1 VSNDPASDQ
10 TSLLALQRGEAAALN
25 RLIDRWQRPLHSFAY
40 RYCQNQADADD
51 LVAQVF
57 VKLYQQRERLR
68 PDTKLSAWLFTTL
81 ANLCHNLHRWK
92 RRHPAVNFEPRSS
105 EPGAS
110 GGSAPRQDEVPSDQP
125 GPDKMLEQ
133 DEAVA
138 ALRSGIASLPHDLR
152 TTLLLHHF
160 ERLSYREIG
169 EIMGCS
175 ERGIETRLYRARQQL
190 RRHLESVHDLR
201 LDPSSRTS

>member
-1 VSNDPASDQ
+1 MPNDPASDQ
-10 TSLLALQRGEAAALN
+10 ASLLALQQGEAAALN
-25 RLIDRWQRPLHSFAY
+25 HLIERWQRPLHAFAY

-57 VKLYQQRERLR
+57 VKLYQQRDRLK
-68 PDTKLSAWLFTTL
+68 PDTRLSAWLFTTL

-92 RRHPAVNFEPRSS
+92 RRHPTMSFETRPPGREPTSRSGPS
-105 EPGAS
+105 
-110 GGSAPRQDEVPSDQP
+110 QDDIPSPQA
-125 GPDKMLEQ
+125 GPDQLLEQ
-133 DEAVA
+133 DEALA
-138 ALRSGIASLPHDLR
+138 ALREAIARLPHDLR

-190 RRHLESVHDLR
+190 RQHLDDRKDLP
-201 LDPSSRTS
+201 LDRSGRAS